1 MVREQRL
8 GFWAAIASGL
18 LALVGTFVMPVNI
31 VFVLLSF
38 AFAWGIRRGQMW
50 AALAAAAYAII
61 PMAVLA
67 FQTEAPLVTRVFAIA
82 INLLFA
88 WFFARAALAL
98 GRAGGGLGGRPVWI
112 ALIVACGAFWIGFHP
127 YSMPSGSMED
137 TILTNENVLV
147 RNAWGSTLHNGDL
160 VVFRYPP
167 DPKQTFIKRVAGV
180 PGDRIRLENK
190 QLIRN
195 GAPVPEPYVVHR
207 TDYMDAYRDNFPS
220 EANTTLPPQGAAMLA
235 QNVKNGEVVVPEGRY
250 FVLGDNRDD
259 SLDSRYWGFVARDQ
273 ILGKPFLI
281 YASYQLGSTPDTVA
295 RTILNTRW
303 NRLLKVL

>member
-31 VFVLLSF
+31 VSALLAF

-67 FQTEAPLVTRVFAIA
+67 FQTEAPLLTRLFAIA

-88 WFFARAALAL
+88 WFFGRAALAL
-98 GRAGGGLGGRPVWI
+98 GRAGGGLAGRPVWI

-127 YSMPSGSMED
+127 YAMPTASMED
-137 TILTNENVLV
+137 TILVNENVLV
-147 RNAWGSTLHNGDL
+147 RSALGRAPQNGDL
-160 VVFRYPP
+160 FVFRYPP
-167 DPKQTFIKRVAGV
+167 DPKQTFIKRVVGV
-180 PGDRIRLENK
+180 PGDHIRLVNK
-190 QLIRN
+190 QLMRN
-195 GAPVPEPYVVHR
+195 GAPAAEPYVVHR
-207 TDYMDAYRDNFPS
+207 TEYTDDYRDNFPS
-220 EANTTLPPQGAAMLA
+220 EPNTTLPPQGSAMLA
-235 QNVKNGEVVVPEGRY
+235 HNVQNGEVVVPEGMY

-259 SLDSRYWGFVARDQ
+259 SLDSRYWGFVSRDQ
-273 ILGKPFLI
+273 IIGKPFI
-281 YASYQLGSTPDTVA
+281 VYASYRLGTTPDTLT

-303 NRLLKVL
+303 HRLLKVL